1 MKGLF
6 DRGEVKGEITIR
18 HIRNGEEVKGFQE
31 YKLFHF
37 LRKHFGIKMPKILL
51 LTGFYK
57 FGVTYSNLIVT
68 AGRGLISG
76 RINGVGAPAAPTY
89 MAIGTGTN
97 AAAAGDTA
105 LQTESYRVAG
115 TATLVT
121 TTVANDTCQLVG
133 TFSITGSSAITEMG
147 ILNAASVGT
156 LLVRNVF
163 SAYNVQ
169 NGDTFEITH
178 KLKNA

>member
-18 HIRNGEEVKGFQE
+18 HIRNGQEIKGFQE

-37 LRKHFGIKMPKILL
+37 LRKNFGIKLPKILL

-57 FGVTYSNLIVT
+57 FGVSYSNLIVA

-76 RINGVGAPAAPTY
+76 RINGVGTPAAPTY

-105 LQTESYRVAG
+105 LQTEGYRVAG
-115 TATLVT
+115 AASLVT
-121 TTVANDTCQLVG
+121 TTVTNDTCQLVG
-133 TFSITGSSAITEMG
+133 TFAITGSAAITEMG
-147 ILNAASVGT
+147 IFNAGIAGT
-156 LLVRNVF
+156 MLVRNVF
-163 SAYNVQ
+163 SAYNVN

-178 KLKNA
+178 LLKNA